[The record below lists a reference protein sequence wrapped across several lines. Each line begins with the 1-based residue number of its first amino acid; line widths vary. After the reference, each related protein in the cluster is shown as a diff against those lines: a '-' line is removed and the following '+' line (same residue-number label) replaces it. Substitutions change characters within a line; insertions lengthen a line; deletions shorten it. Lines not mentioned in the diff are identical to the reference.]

1 MLMLMTKSIRCTGYL
16 KLRICKKGYFVKK
29 ICSQTTQVT
38 FIGLKTRIFAV
49 ASLGIAMVLSGCNKP
64 DDTQTPGQKLDSAIG
79 KTEQAATEAKRQGEQ
94 LGGDVKAKTEA
105 GFAKAGEALKNATEN
120 AESSAKVVANK
131 AINKIDDM
139 AITTAISAELLKD
152 AEIKLFKINVDT
164 KDGAVVLKGSVPTDT
179 VRERTAAIAKT
190 FNGVQSV
197 DNRLVVKAN

>member
-1 MLMLMTKSIRCTGYL
+1 MR
-16 KLRICKKGYFVKK
+16 K
-29 ICSQTTQVT
+29 IHPHTTQLAV
-38 FIGLKTRIFAV
+38 FSLKTRILALT
-49 ASLGIAMVLSGCNKP
+49 SLGIAIALLGGCNKP
-64 DDTQTPGQKLDSAIG
+64 DDSQTPGQKLDSAIG
-79 KTEQAATEAKRQGEQ
+79 KTEQAAAEAKRQGEQ
-94 LGGDVKAKTEA
+94 SGADVKAKTEA

-179 VRERTAAIAKT
+179 VRERAAAIAKT
-190 FNGVQSV
+190 FSGVQSV
-197 DNRLVVKAN
+197 DNRLVIKAN